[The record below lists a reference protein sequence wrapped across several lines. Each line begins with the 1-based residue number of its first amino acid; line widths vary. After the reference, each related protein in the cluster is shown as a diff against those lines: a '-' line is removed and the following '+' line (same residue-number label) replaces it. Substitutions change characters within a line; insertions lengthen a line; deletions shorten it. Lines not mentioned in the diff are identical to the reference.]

1 MYVSGTYDTHWDND
15 ILNPAFAAVTAG
27 DFEVV
32 QLGWQ
37 PRGAGKRRAVKH

>member
-1 MYVSGTYDTHWDND
+1 MYVTGTYDARWDND
-15 ILNPAFAAVTAG
+15 VLNPAFAALHAS

-37 PRGAGKRRAVKH
+37 PAAGGKHRAARH

>member
-1 MYVSGTYDTHWDND
+1 MYVSGTYDTRWDND
-15 ILNPAFAAVTAG
+15 VLNPAFASLHAS

-37 PRGAGKRRAVKH
+37 PAASGRRRAARH